1 MRRKA
6 TELTLFPDLRQ
17 LNLSA
22 SSVKVQFGGQ
32 TTVHVRVTDILH
44 KAVDP

>member
-6 TELTLFPDLRQ
+6 TELTLFPDLRR

-32 TTVHVRVTDILH
+32 NTVHVRVTDILH